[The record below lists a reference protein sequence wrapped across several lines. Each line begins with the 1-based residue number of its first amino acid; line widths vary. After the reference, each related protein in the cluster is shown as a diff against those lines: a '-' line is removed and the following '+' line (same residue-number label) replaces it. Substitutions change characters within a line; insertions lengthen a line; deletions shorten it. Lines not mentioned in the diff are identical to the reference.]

1 MAEFDES
8 REIAQQKAFD
18 AILRHAL
25 AVERNN
31 NGLVADMNAVVD
43 DASKRLAV
51 DLGERLDNLTDG
63 ELMALSRYRAG
74 TRTDR
79 LPTRVQGVIKLID
92 KWVESLGA
100 GIMATWQAEAVA
112 FVESEI
118 DFTNGLMANILVES
132 NAAAVSADAVYRKAM
147 ETPALGVFVE
157 GALRDVSR
165 QTRERVYAKVRE
177 GINAGQANSEIIR
190 SLRGTPGARYKDG
203 ALQTTRNNLSS
214 IVRTGRSH
222 LSTTAQDETYR
233 ALGVEQVV
241 FVATLDGRT
250 TLQCASLDQATYD
263 VGGTYP
269 KPPLHWNCRSTI
281 APYFGGDI
289 AGNRP
294 FVKAFKPIRQIRRDK
309 RPDGMVGQVRAST
322 SMADFL
328 KRSDNVAFA
337 KQYFG
342 EKRFRLFK
350 EGRLTIKQ
358 MIRADGSRYSIE
370 ELRRRH
376 REDFEAVFGD
386 AA

>member
-8 REIAQQKAFD
+8 REAAQQKAFD

-43 DASKRLAV
+43 DASKRLAAE
-51 DLGERLDNLTDG
+51 LGERLDNLTDG

-74 TRTDR
+74 TRADR

-92 KWVESLGA
+92 QWVESLGA
-100 GIMATWQAEAVA
+100 GIMSTWQAEAVA
-112 FVESEI
+112 FVQSEI
-118 DFTNGLMANILVES
+118 DFTNGLMANILVDAS
-132 NAAAVSADAVYRKAM
+132 AATVTADAVYRKAM
-147 ETPALGVFVE
+147 DTPALGVFVE
-157 GALRDVSR
+157 DALRDVPR

-190 SLRGTPGARYKDG
+190 ALRGTPGARYRDG
-203 ALQTTRNNLSS
+203 VLQTTRNNLAS

-222 LSTTAQDETYR
+222 LSATTDDEVYTS
-233 ALGVEQVV
+233 LGIEECV

-250 TLQCASLDQATYD
+250 TLICSSYD
-263 VGGTYP
+263 SEVFAWADRP
-269 KPPLHWNCRSTI
+269 RLPLHWNERSRY

-328 KRSDNVAFA
+328 KRPDNAAFA

-342 EKRFRLFK
+342 ETRYKLFR

-386 AA
+386 AT